1 MTTELSQ
8 HIQVTPLSDTH
19 EHLFKEADYVQ
30 EGPDVLADLFG
41 MYIGSELIVA
51 GASPENVA
59 RLLDSSDPDIEARW
73 AGVQTAWQLCQYTG
87 YGQAV
92 QHMARLIY
100 GMDEIKLETIE
111 RAAERNREIRQPGE
125 RLRLLRDVANLDHVQ
140 VDDFVWACLPDYSGP
155 EFFLYDLSWADFAG
169 ARFEVAALQTETGI
183 AVVDLESLRTA
194 ITALFAKYG
203 PVAIAV
209 KSQHAYERTLAWEPR
224 EDVDAA
230 RALQHYLSGSTLT
243 EAERLCLGD
252 WCLARG
258 VDLAME
264 YRLPVKIHTGYL
276 AGQGQNLVQPDRT
289 RASHLAPLLA
299 HYPEAAFVLMHMAY
313 PYSDELIALAKHFP
327 NTYVDMCWAWSINPR
342 HAAEFVRRALHAVP
356 INKLFVFG
364 GDCRWPTETVGFA
377 AQARGW
383 LGYALQGEVDEGF
396 LTEAQA
402 IQIATRVMQENQRAV
417 FDLNGRRSTI
427 REWGQ
432 TQSS

>member
-1 MTTELSQ
+1 MPTDLTQ
-8 HIQVTPLSDTH
+8 HIHATPLSDTH
-19 EHLFKEADYVQ
+19 EHLFKETDYVNA
-30 EGPDVLADLFG
+30 GPDVLADLFG
-41 MYIGSELIVA
+41 MYVGSELIVA

-59 RLLDSSDPDIEARW
+59 CLLDSNDPDVEARW

-100 GMDEIKLETIE
+100 GMDEIKLETID

-140 VDDFVWACLPDYSGP
+140 VDDFVWACLPDPSGP

-169 ARFEVAALQTETGI
+169 ARFDVAALQTETGI

-194 ITALFAKYG
+194 LTALFAKYG

-224 EDVDAA
+224 EDADAA
-230 RALQHYLSGSTLT
+230 PVLQHYLSGSTLT

-258 VDLAME
+258 VELAIE

-276 AGQGQNLVQPDRT
+276 AGHSQNFTQPDRT
-289 RASHLAPLLA
+289 RAAHLAPLLA
-299 HYPEAAFVLMHMAY
+299 HYPEAGFVLMHIAY
-313 PYSDELIALAKHFP
+313 PYSDELLALAKHFP
-327 NTYVDMCWAWSINPR
+327 NTYLDMCWAWSINPH
-342 HAAEFVRRALHAVP
+342 HAAEFVRRVLHALP
-356 INKLFVFG
+356 INKLFAFG
-364 GDCRWPTETVGFA
+364 GDCHWPTESVGFA
-377 AQARGW
+377 AQARYW
-383 LGYALQGEVDEGF
+383 LAYALQGEIQEGF

-417 FDLNGRRSTI
+417 FDLNGRRGTI
-427 REWGQ
+427 REGGRR
-432 TQSS
+432 QSS